1 MWASYIPTFLEAAQG
16 CDNIE
21 LTIFGNKE
29 LENDAERLSA
39 FIDAARKSDI
49 LLFYWT
55 TEGFWEEV
63 CARIDEIGPGKIIIS
78 TSFDPANWGR
88 LSTVEFSICA
98 AAYGYLAEGGAENYR
113 RLLNFVAHQKSAL
126 IAVEDPLPLPWQGLF
141 HPPTPKV
148 YDSVEEYRSQY
159 PATHGS
165 TVGILFSRHTFT
177 NTDGSLERALMERL
191 EAHGLDVLPLFSHGN
206 ADIESGALG
215 PIESARRFFCDSNGV
230 PIISAL
236 INLHY
241 FFLGREAKG
250 DIAETGVA
258 AQSVAFFKSLNIPV
272 FKPVVSYSKSVE
284 EWEEDPQGL
293 ISEVSFGIAMPEFEG
308 NIEPIIVACSRKLT
322 DEKTGTSYELR
333 EVIAERADHIAE
345 RVARYVKLSAKPVN
359 ERKAVFVFHKN
370 ECAGLEA
377 SIGGAAGLD
386 SGESVVRIMRKM
398 QSLGYQIDNIPKSG
412 EALMQTIM
420 EKKAIAEFRWTTVD
434 EIVKKGGHLA
444 LLENEIY
451 LEWYNAL
458 PEKTRKRMA
467 EAWGEPPGTEMNGVP
482 PAMILDGK
490 IVITGL
496 NFRNVNV
503 IMQPKRGCAG
513 ARCDGQMCK
522 ILHDPEIPPPHQYL
536 ATYRYMDKVFGADV
550 IIHVGTHGNLEWMPG
565 KGAGLSNAC
574 WPDIAIGTIPHL
586 YIYNADNPAE
596 GVVAKRRSYA
606 TLVDHLQAVM
616 STSDTYGEMQDLEDL
631 LEEYYRAATL
641 DPARA
646 HQLEHLIREAME
658 KSHMTEEVEA
668 KAPSSFDEVVTI
680 CHEIISRVKNSQTRI
695 GMHVFG
701 DIPEPVKEGK
711 GEERAETIN
720 TILRFDSNS
729 ELNSRRLIF
738 DLWGEDIMAAFES
751 PSSRGL
757 CGKSYTDLLF
767 TADRKALYLIS
778 EILSGTSRTELFD
791 KLSTEYPGY
800 ETSADSSP
808 ARSFSRD
815 LKDVSELRKRFG
827 SFADLVEDID
837 QRISD
842 STEIDSLVNAMN
854 GGHVPAGPSGY
865 LSRGRYDILPTG
877 RNFFNVDPT
886 RIPTQAAWRVGVRL
900 AEALIERY
908 RKDEGRNP
916 ETVGMVWLASDI
928 MRADGEQI
936 GQILHL
942 LGVRPKWKGNGQ
954 VDGIEI
960 LTPAELGRP
969 RIDVNIR
976 VSGITRDCFPDSVRY
991 VDQAVQAVAMLNESE
1006 EENLVRKHI
1015 VEQAKAGKAQI
1026 SEPDEFRRL
1035 SYRIFC
1041 AQPGVYRAGVNL
1053 AVYASAWKTEADLSD
1068 IYLFWNG
1075 YAYGGGAGDSSY
1087 GVQAHKELVENL
1099 RRVEVTFDKHI
1110 SDEGDFL
1117 NCCGY
1122 FSNYGGMSVAAKT
1135 LSGKKPRNYYGDT
1148 RDPAQ
1153 VGVTDFAD
1161 EMRRVVRAK
1170 LLNPKYIEGM
1180 QEHGYKGA
1188 GELSKRIG
1196 RVYGFAATT
1205 GEVDGWIFDE
1215 ITETF
1220 VLNEEMR
1227 KWFQKVNP
1235 WALEEIGRR
1244 LLEAQGRE
1252 IWNPDEELLERLKD
1266 AYLEVEGSIEDTMGE
1281 VTGDFQGGSVD
1292 IMTADDVASWKEQ
1305 MGKILD
1311 GLGIN
1316 RHGRN
1321 GD

>member
-1 MWASYIPTFLEAAQG
+1 MHDNRIKIISIMWGSYLPTFLDAARQ
-16 CDNIE
+16 CE
-21 LTIFGNKE
+21 QVKLTLFANKE
-29 LENDAERLSA
+29 IENDAGQLEA
-39 FIDAARKSDI
+39 FLDAAKKADI
-49 LLFYWT
+49 LFFYWT
-55 TEGFWEEV
+55 TDTFWEEV
-63 CARIDEIGPGKIIIS
+63 SARLHEIGPGKIIIT
-78 TSFDPANWGR
+78 TSFDPADWGR
-88 LSTVEFSICA
+88 HATVELPVCA
-98 AAYGYLAEGGAENYR
+98 RAYGYLAEGGAENYR
-113 RLLNFVAHQKSAL
+113 RLLDFLAHKKNPAIPVA
-126 IAVEDPLPLPWQGLF
+126 DPVPIPWQGIF
-141 HPPTPKV
+141 HPPTPVV
-148 YDSVEEYRSQY
+148 YDSVATYRAVH
-159 PATHGS
+159 PATQS
-165 TVGILFSRHTFT
+165 ATVGLFFSRHTFT
-177 NTDGSLERALMERL
+177 NTDGALEKALIDAL
-191 EAHGLDVLPLFSHGN
+191 NAQGVDVLPVFSNGTSDPE
-206 ADIESGALG
+206 AGSLG
-215 PIESARRFFCDSNGV
+215 PIETARQFFFDPEGQ
-230 PIISAL
+230 PRIAAL

-250 DIAETGVA
+250 DISETGVA
-258 AQSVAFFKSLNIPV
+258 AQSVELFKSLNVPV
-272 FKPVVSYSKSVE
+272 FKPVVSYRKSIS

-293 ISEVSFGIAMPEFEG
+293 IAEVSFGIAMPEFEG
-308 NIEPIIVACSRKLT
+308 HIEPIIVACSRKLT
-322 DEKTGTSYELR
+322 DERTGTFYELR
-333 EVIAERADHIAE
+333 EVIAERVDHIAE
-345 RVARYVKLSAKPVN
+345 RVARYVRLSAKPFS

-386 SGESVVRIMRKM
+386 SGESVVQIMRRM
-398 QSLGYQIDNIPKSG
+398 QDAGYRVEDIPESG

-420 EKKAIAEFRWTTVD
+420 AKKAIAEFRWTTVD
-434 EIVKKGGHLA
+434 EIVKKDGHLA
-444 LLENEIY
+444 LLDNKIY
-451 LEWYNAL
+451 LDWYKAL
-458 PEKTRKRMA
+458 PEKTRSDLVTS
-467 EAWGEPPGTEMNGVP
+467 WGEPPGTELNGVP

-496 NFRNVNV
+496 NFGNVNV

-513 ARCDGQMCK
+513 ARCDGQVCK
-522 ILHDPEIPPPHQYL
+522 ILHDPDIPPPHQYL

-550 IIHVGTHGNLEWMPG
+550 IIHVGTHGNLEFMPG
-565 KGAGLSNAC
+565 KGAGLSSAC

-596 GVVAKRRSYA
+596 GVIAKRRSYA

-616 STSDTYGEMQDLEDL
+616 STSDTYGGLEDLEEL
-631 LEEYYRAATL
+631 LEEYHRAATQ

-658 KSHMTEEVEA
+658 ASHLSEEVA
-668 KAPSSFDEVVTI
+668 ARNPATFVDEVII
-680 CHEIISRVKNSQTRI
+680 CHEILSRVKNSQTMI

-701 DIPEPVKEGK
+701 DIPE
-711 GEERAETIN
+711 GEEPAEIIN
-720 TILRFDSNS
+720 TILRFDSNN
-729 ELNSRRLIF
+729 ELNTRRLIF
-738 DLWGEDIMAAFES
+738 DLWDEDIAAALES
-751 PSSRGL
+751 PGKRGKYGQTYGDLLYSADRRAMELIGRLLSGESRAAL
-757 CGKSYTDLLF
+757 FTDL
-767 TADRKALYLIS
+767 A
-778 EILSGTSRTELFD
+778 SRCQN
-791 KLSTEYPGY
+791 
-800 ETSADSSP
+800 P
-808 ARSFSRD
+808 AA
-815 LKDVSELRKRFG
+815 VQGRFER
-827 SFADLVEDID
+827 FADLTFEID
-837 QRISD
+837 QRLSD
-842 STEIDSLVNAMN
+842 STEIDSLLNAMN
-854 GGHVPAGPSGY
+854 GGHVAAGPSGY

-877 RNFFNVDPT
+877 RNFYNVDPT

-900 AEALIERY
+900 AEALIARY
-908 RKDEGRNP
+908 QKDEGRFP

-942 LGVRPKWKGNGQ
+942 LGLRPRWKANAQ

-960 LTPAELGRP
+960 IPPAELGRP

-976 VSGITRDCFPDSVRY
+976 VSGITRDCFPDSVKY
-991 VDQAVQAVAMLNESE
+991 VDQAVQSVAMLEESP

-1015 VEQAKAGKAQI
+1015 VEQAKARQAAL
-1026 SEPDEFRRL
+1026 SNPEEFRKL

-1041 AQPGVYRAGVNL
+1041 AQPGVYKAGVNL
-1053 AVYASAWKTEADLSD
+1053 AVYASAWKTENDLSD

-1075 YAYGGGAGDSSY
+1075 YAYGGGAGDAAY

-1122 FSNYGGMSVAAKT
+1122 FGNYGGMSVAAKT
-1135 LSGKKPRNYYGDT
+1135 LSGKKPRTYYGDT

-1188 GELSKRIG
+1188 GDLSKRIG

-1215 ITETF
+1215 IAETF

-1227 KWFQKVNP
+1227 EWFQKVNP

-1244 LLEAQGRE
+1244 LLEAQSRE
-1252 IWNPDEELLERLKD
+1252 IWNPDKELLERLKD

-1281 VTGDFQGGSVD
+1281 ITGEFQGGSVD
-1292 IMTADDVASWKEQ
+1292 IMTADDVGHWKAE

-1311 GLGIN
+1311 GLGIKK
-1316 RHGRN
+1316 
-1321 GD
+1321 